1 MFKRAELKVKIKSL
15 AAEAKIIRLEETRSK
30 GNQRQSL
37 YFHRIYDVRQEAR
50 LSQLAYAF
58 LRGREYS
65 QVESKNSK
73 PVNWD
78 RLIKLVDKFGIHYFY
93 VDGRKEYDRLL
104 LEQQIALRKW
114 IEFAK
119 LYRAT

>member
-1 MFKRAELKVKIKSL
+1 MLKLKELKVKIKSL

-30 GNQRQSL
+30 GSQRQSL

-73 PVNWD
+73 LVNWD
-78 RLIKLVDKFGIHYFY
+78 RLIKLVEKFGIFYFY
-93 VDGRKEYDRLL
+93 VDSRKEYDRLL
-104 LEQQIALRKW
+104 LEQQTSLRKW
-114 IEFAK
+114 IELAK